1 MAHGYQLLD
10 YDGATPYKFL
20 TGMIESHDQDSRTEF
35 SVRLFHRDN
44 IDLFDEEESDIG
56 DLMNFL
62 YAMEYTTY
70 PSIRRSRYFL
80 RVVLRHEDGANSR
93 WNIIPVSRST
103 GSVIYDLLDV
113 LDNPYIL
120 VDPLFADIISRN
132 AVNYHNRD
140 GKLRDL
146 LMKDWSNGE
155 IQTLLHWAAKNK
167 KVIAG
172 DIWSHGDYDSDWITL
187 SLPPYPKSARK

>member
-1 MAHGYQLLD
+1 MAHEYQLSD
-10 YDGATPYKFL
+10 YEGATPYKFL
-20 TGMIESHDQDSRTEF
+20 TGMIENHNQDNRMEF
-35 SVRLFHRDN
+35 SIRLFHRDN
-44 IDLFDEEESDIG
+44 IDSFAGEESDIG

-70 PSIRRSRYFL
+70 PTIRRSRYFV
-80 RVVLRHEDGANSR
+80 RVVLHHEDGANSH
-93 WNIIPVSRST
+93 WNIIPMCRSV
-103 GSVIYDLLDV
+103 GSITYDLLDI
-113 LDNPYIL
+113 LDNPYVL
-120 VDPLFADIISRN
+120 EDPLFADIIPRD

-140 GKLRDL
+140 GRLRDL

-155 IQTLLHWAAKNK
+155 IQTLLHWAAKSK

-172 DIWSHGDYDSDWITL
+172 DIWSYNNYESDWITL